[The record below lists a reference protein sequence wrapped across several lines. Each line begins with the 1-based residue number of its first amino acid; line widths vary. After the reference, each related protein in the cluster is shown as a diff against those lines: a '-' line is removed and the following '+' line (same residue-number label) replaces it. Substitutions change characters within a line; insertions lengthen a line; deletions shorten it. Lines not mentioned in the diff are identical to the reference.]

1 LATILTCKLNL
12 ALGNDGGGPGLVGHQ
27 TQLTEVSALA
37 DLVHLN
43 TRKWE
48 TGSRRRK
55 ETESRTGNQEEKK
68 AKIYNTWDMRKNFK
82 KTVKRNC
89 CI

>member
-1 LATILTCKLNL
+1 
-12 ALGNDGGGPGLVGHQ
+12 VGHQ
-27 TQLTEVSALA
+27 TQLTEVSTLA
-37 DLVHLN
+37 DLVNLN

-55 ETESRTGNQEEKK
+55 EKESRTGNQERKK
-68 AKIYNTWDMRKNFK
+68 AKIYIKWDMRKNFK

-89 CI
+89 GI